1 MGRGRGTVP
10 RGVEAAVEAVLG
22 ELGESEV
29 GDGFV
34 ESSRGES
41 ERVVGKKSVS
51 SRVWFGQRWS
61 VID

>member
-10 RGVEAAVEAVLG
+10 RGMGAVVEAVLE
-22 ELGESEV
+22 ELGEGEI

-41 ERVVGKKSVS
+41 EGVVGSKCV
-51 SRVWFGQRWS
+51 QRWS